1 MTCNE
6 LTVRAHEMSLAVKTW
21 GDQANPAIIALH
33 GWQDNA
39 GTFDKLAPLLPDYY
53 WIVPDLPGH
62 GKSEHRGKGAEYTLW
77 AYCTEVMALAD
88 AMSLES
94 FNLVGHSM
102 GGGIASLL
110 AGLYPER
117 ISKLVLLD
125 IIGVLTSAPEAIVTQ
140 MRAAVQQ
147 RVEQPLRKA
156 GLYSSLELA
165 IAARAKRGVTTE
177 AAGLLAARGVE
188 KGDAGFYWSQDQR
201 LTLNRLLSLT
211 EAQMTAFLQAI
222 DCPVLVIASREA
234 VGRKAAI
241 QNRVAMVKNIQL
253 EQLTGGHHQHLDG
266 DVATIASLT
275 ESFLAKTASS

>member
-21 GDQANPAIIALH
+21 GDPGNPAIIALH

-39 GTFDKLAPLLPDYY
+39 GTFDRLASLLPDFY

-77 AYCTEVMALAD
+77 AYCPEVMALAD
-88 AMSLES
+88 AMSLDT
-94 FNLVGHSM
+94 FILVGHSM
-102 GGGIASLL
+102 GGGIANLL

-117 ISKLVLLD
+117 ISKLILLD
-125 IIGVLTSAPEAIVTQ
+125 IIGVVTSALEDTVMH

-165 IAARAKRGVTTE
+165 IAARAKRGITAE
-177 AAGLLAARGVE
+177 AASLLAARGV
-188 KGDAGFYWSQDQR
+188 KQGDDGYFWGHDQR
-201 LTLNRLLSLT
+201 LILKRTLSLN
-211 EAQMTAFLQAI
+211 EEQMALFLQAI

-234 VGRKAAI
+234 VVREAVI
-241 QNRVAMVKNIQL
+241 QKRVALVKNIQMEKL
-253 EQLTGGHHQHLDG
+253 SGGHHQHLDG
-266 DVATIASLT
+266 DVEAIATLMG
-275 ESFLAKTASS
+275 SFLAQK